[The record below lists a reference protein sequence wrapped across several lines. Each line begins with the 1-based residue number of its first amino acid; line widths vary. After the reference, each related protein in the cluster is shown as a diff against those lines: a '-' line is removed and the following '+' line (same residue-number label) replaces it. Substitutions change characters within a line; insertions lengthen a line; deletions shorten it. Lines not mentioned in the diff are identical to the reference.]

1 MGKKRHTAKTGDKGL
16 YKARSAADES
26 TEDRSGVNVDDD
38 PMYNE
43 VDRFHNDKDK
53 DFLLFDQN
61 DDNNSESDDVQEEGV
76 MDLGVVDSD
85 GEDDASSDES
95 DGDQEMVDS
104 DDEGEA
110 APLSSS
116 DDDEE
121 DEFQENVRDWGRKKS
136 AYYNGDT
143 ADLEIGQDK
152 EDAILEEQAAK
163 QVQAARFQNMTEE
176 DFLLSDSDDQADD
189 ADENAE
195 LQERGLI
202 ASRIDVSK
210 LSAKEKGKLL
220 NRKHPEFLPLLSHFS
235 PMVRDFHSKTSIV
248 TKAVFFGEPGTANVR
263 IRFLSQRFGLLC
275 LHP

>member
-16 YKARSAADES
+16 YKSRSAANDAG
-26 TEDRSGVNVDDD
+26 EDRSGMNVDDD
-38 PMYNE
+38 PVYNE

-53 DFLLFDQN
+53 DYLLFDRK

-85 GEDDASSDES
+85 GEDNTSSDES
-95 DGDQEMVDS
+95 DEEQEMVDS
-104 DDEGEA
+104 DVEDEA

-116 DDDEE
+116 DEEE
-121 DEFQENVRDWGRKKS
+121 DEVQENIRDWGRKKS

-143 ADLEIGQDK
+143 ADLEIGQGQ

-176 DFLLSDSDDQADD
+176 DFLLSDSDDQADG
-189 ADENAE
+189 ADEHAE
-195 LQERGLI
+195 MQERGLI
-202 ASRIDVSK
+202 ASRTDLSK
-210 LSAKEKGKLL
+210 LSAKEKSKLL
-220 NRKHPEFLPLLSHFS
+220 DRKHPEFLPLLSHFS
-235 PMVRDFHSKTSIV
+235 PMVRDFHSKTSVV
-248 TKAVFFGEPGTANVR
+248 TKAVFFGEAGTANVR
-263 IRFLSQRFGLLC
+263 TRFLSRCFGLLC

>member
-16 YKARSAADES
+16 YKSRSTANDSE
-26 TEDRSGVNVDDD
+26 ENRSGMNIDDD

-43 VDRFHNDKDK
+43 VDRFHNLKDK
-53 DFLLFDQN
+53 DFLLFDPKN
-61 DDNNSESDDVQEEGV
+61 DNDSESDDVREEGV

-85 GEDDASSDES
+85 GEDDTSSNESDE
-95 DGDQEMVDS
+95 DQEMVDS
-104 DDEGEA
+104 DVEDEA

-116 DDDEE
+116 DDEE
-121 DEFQENVRDWGRKKS
+121 DEVQENIRDWGRKKS

-176 DFLLSDSDDQADD
+176 DFLLSDSDDQADG
-189 ADENAE
+189 ADENDE
-195 LQERGLI
+195 MQQKGLL
-202 ASRIDVSK
+202 ASRTDVSK

-220 NRKHPEFLPLLSHFS
+220 DRKHPEFLPLLSHFS
-235 PMVRDFHSKTSIV
+235 PMVRDFHSKTSAV

-263 IRFLSQRFGLLC
+263 TRFLSSCFGLC